1 MVGSKN
7 KPDELAPPPAAL
19 SQGGHEVLR
28 AFIVD
33 KGLHVALRRAFD
45 DPATWGIMI
54 ADIARHAARIYAAET
69 EMSEAQA
76 LERIRTLFDAELDR
90 PTDPGT
96 TSARN

>member
-1 MVGSKN
+1 MSGSKN
-7 KPDELAPPPAAL
+7 KPDELAPPPAVF

-33 KGLHVALRRAFD
+33 KGLHVSLRRAFD

-54 ADIARHAARIYAAET
+54 ADIARHAARVYAAEMD
-69 EMSEAQA
+69 MSEDAA
-76 LERIRTLFDAELDR
+76 LERIRSLFQAELDR